1 MVELSLGVFFRSF
14 NASKVIL
21 CICLLIFLTL
31 FTLKLDGK
39 ILFSYA
45 FVFAPL
51 WACNL
56 LVFIGAI
63 VGICSFCSKPPSR
76 NEILMRVDFTAMLI
90 TATEHIFLCAFV
102 SLVFVKLEFDYLFEP
117 GYPLPWTIVFCPL
130 FSLSILSIGIAVWSL
145 RHDKPFEFEFFYAI
159 NIVQLVFIAFKLD
172 KQIDWT
178 WAVVFIPLWVVL
190 SLAAVGV
197 LYALVLSVVLIRSR
211 HFIPAHRRQH
221 VYSAILHTFFH
232 AFQVIPALVCL
243 VLLTGKL
250 DSMNWTEKGTA
261 SELSYTLAMA
271 PLQISFFFMAVMSA
285 GFGGPSST
293 PQTNIW
299 WFGLRK
305 PLCPFLLDKCP
316 SLRTYA
322 NVSYRVGGR
331 NRAENEQENGEE
343 RQAVIADENEE
354 RDEADVAIVNE
365 RRNRQRAEEKSRGS
379 GGSQTSSQGSTSGA
393 QEGQNPAELVASSSA
408 AISRAMAQYRNEY
421 GYHWHGDISSPD

>member
-21 CICLLIFLTL
+21 CACLLIFLAL

-39 ILFSYA
+39 VTFSYA

-63 VGICSFCSKPPSR
+63 VGICSFCSKPPNR
-76 NEILMRVDFTAMLI
+76 NEIMMRVDFSAMLI

-102 SLVFVKLEFDYLFEP
+102 TLVFIKLEFDYLFEP
-117 GYPLPWTIVFCPL
+117 SYPLPWTIVFCPL
-130 FSLSILSIGIAVWSL
+130 FSLSILSIGFAVWSL

-172 KQIDWT
+172 KQVDWT

-211 HFIPAHRRQH
+211 HFIPSHRRQH
-221 VYSAILHTFFH
+221 VYSAILHTFF
-232 AFQVIPALVCL
+232 VIPALVCL

-250 DSMNWTEKGTA
+250 DSMNWADKSTV

-271 PLQISFFFMAVMSA
+271 PLQVSFFFMAIMSA

-354 RDEADVAIVNE
+354 RDEADVAIVQ
-365 RRNRQRAEEKSRGS
+365 RNRQRAEEKSRGS
-379 GGSQTSSQGSTSGA
+379 GGSQASSQGSQSG
-393 QEGQNPAELVASSSA
+393 QEGINPAEQIASSSA
-408 AISRAMAQYRNEY
+408 AISRAMAQYKNEY
-421 GYHWHGDISSPD
+421 GYHWHGDISQPD

>member
-21 CICLLIFLTL
+21 CICLLIFLAL

-39 ILFSYA
+39 FSFSYA

-56 LVFIGAI
+56 LAFIGAI
-63 VGICSFCSKPPSR
+63 VGICSFCSNPPSR
-76 NEILMRVDFTAMLI
+76 NEIMMRVDFTAMLI
-90 TATEHIFLCAFV
+90 IATEHLFLCAFV

-130 FSLSILSIGIAVWSL
+130 FSLSILSIGIAVWKL
-145 RHDKPFEFEFFYAI
+145 RHDKSLEFEFFYAI

-172 KQIDWT
+172 KQVDWT

-211 HFIPAHRRQH
+211 HFIPSHRRQH
-221 VYSAILHTFFH
+221 VYTAVLHTFF
-232 AFQVIPALVCL
+232 VIPALICL
-243 VLLTGKL
+243 VFLTGKL
-250 DSMNWTEKGTA
+250 DSMNWTDKGTA
-261 SELSYTLAMA
+261 SEMSYTLAMA
-271 PLQISFFFMAVMSA
+271 PLEVSFFFMAIMSA
-285 GFGGPSST
+285 GFGGATASAS
-293 PQTNIW
+293 TNIW

-305 PLCPFLLDKCP
+305 PLCPFLLEKCP

-331 NRAENEQENGEE
+331 SRAENEQENGEE

-408 AISRAMAQYRNEY
+408 AVARAMAQYRNEY
-421 GYHWHGDISSPD
+421 GYHWNGDISQPD

>member
-21 CICLLIFLTL
+21 CACLLVFLTL

-39 ILFSYA
+39 VGFSYA

-56 LVFIGAI
+56 LVFIGGLI
-63 VGICSFCSKPPSR
+63 GMCSYCSNPPSR
-76 NEILMRVDFTAMLI
+76 NEIMMRVDFGAMCI
-90 TATEHIFLCAFV
+90 TVVEHILLAVFETFA
-102 SLVFVKLEFDYLFEP
+102 FVKLEYEDISEP
-117 GYPLPWTIVFCPL
+117 GYPFPWTIVFCPL
-130 FSLSILSIGIAVWSL
+130 FSLSAASIGIAVWAL
-145 RHDKPFEFEFFYAI
+145 RHDKPFEFEFFYAM
-159 NIVQLVFIAFKLD
+159 NIVQFVFIAFKLD
-172 KQIDWT
+172 KQVDWT

-221 VYSAILHTFFH
+221 VYSAILHTFF
-232 AFQVIPALVCL
+232 VIPALVCL

-250 DSMNWTEKGTA
+250 DSMSWSDKSSV

-271 PLQISFFFMAVMSA
+271 PLQVSFFFMAIMSA

-322 NVSYRVGGR
+322 NVSYRIGGR

-343 RQAVIADENEE
+343 RQAIAGDNED

-365 RRNRQRAEEKSRGS
+365 RRNRQRAEEKTRGS
-379 GGSQTSSQGSTSGA
+379 GGSQASSQGSQSG
-393 QEGQNPAELVASSSA
+393 QEGMNPMEQIASSSA
-408 AISRAMAQYRNEY
+408 AISRAMAQYKNEY
-421 GYHWHGDISSPD
+421 GYHWHGDISQPD

>member
-1 MVELSLGVFFRSF
+1 MVEISLGVFFRSF

-21 CICLLIFLTL
+21 CACLLVFIAL
-31 FTLKLDGK
+31 FTLKLDERVN
-39 ILFSYA
+39 FSYA

-56 LVFIGAI
+56 IVFVGAI
-63 VGICSFCSKPPSR
+63 VGVCSFCSKPPAR
-76 NEILMRVDFTAMLI
+76 TEVMMRVDFNAMLI
-90 TATEHIFLCAFV
+90 TAMEHIFLCAFV
-102 SLVFVKLEFDYLFEP
+102 TLVFIKLEFEHIFEP

-145 RHDKPFEFEFFYAI
+145 RHDKPFEFEFFYAV

-211 HFIPAHRRQH
+211 HFIPSHRRQH
-221 VYSAILHTFFH
+221 VYSAMLHTLF
-232 AFQVIPALVCL
+232 VIPALVCL

-250 DSMNWTEKGTA
+250 DSMTWTSDKNSAT
-261 SELSYTLAMA
+261 ELSFTLVLA
-271 PLQISFFFMAVMSA
+271 PLQVSFFFMGIMSA

-322 NVSYRVGGR
+322 NVSYRIGR
-331 NRAENEQENGEE
+331 RSRVENETEPGEE
-343 RQAVIADENEE
+343 QQAVIENNEE
-354 RDEADVAIVNE
+354 HDEADGMVAEI
-365 RRNRQRAEEKSRGS
+365 RRNARRAEEKKNRGS
-379 GGSQTSSQGSTSGA
+379 AASQNSGHGSQSG
-393 QEGQNPAELVASSSA
+393 QSDTNPSDQA
-408 AISRAMAQYRNEY
+408 AISRAIAQYKNEY
-421 GYHWHGDISSPD
+421 GYHWVGDISQPD

>member
-1 MVELSLGVFFRSF
+1 MIKLKMVEVSLGVFFRSF

-21 CICLLIFLTL
+21 CACLLVFIAL
-31 FTLKLDGK
+31 FTLRLDGK
-39 ILFSYA
+39 VDFSYA

-56 LVFIGAI
+56 LVFVGAI
-63 VGICSFCSKPPSR
+63 VGTCSFCSNPPSR

-90 TATEHIFLCAFV
+90 TAAEHIFLCTFVTLAFI
-102 SLVFVKLEFDYLFEP
+102 KLEFDYLVDP
-117 GYPLPWTIVFCPL
+117 SLPLPWTIVFCPL

-172 KQIDWT
+172 KQVDWT

-221 VYSAILHTFFH
+221 VYSAILHTFF
-232 AFQVIPALVCL
+232 VIPALVCL

-250 DSMNWTEKGTA
+250 DSMNWTSEKGPH
-261 SELSYTLAMA
+261 SEYSYTLALA
-271 PLQISFFFMAVMSA
+271 PLQVSFFFMAIMSA

-331 NRAENEQENGEE
+331 NRADNEQTNGEE
-343 RQAVIADENEE
+343 REAVIAAGNEHE
-354 RDEADVAIVNE
+354 EADETDDAG
-365 RRNRQRAEEKSRGS
+365 RRNRQRRHEEKSRGS
-379 GGSQTSSQGSTSGA
+379 GGSQNSAQGSQTGP
-393 QEGQNPAELVASSSA
+393 QEPNPSDLAASSAS
-408 AISRAMAQYRNEY
+408 ISRAMAQYRNEF
-421 GYHWHGDISSPD
+421 GYHWVGDISQPD

>member
-21 CICLLIFLTL
+21 CACLLIFTAL

-39 ILFSYA
+39 VSFSYA

-56 LVFIGAI
+56 LVFVGAI

-76 NEILMRVDFTAMLI
+76 NEIVMRVDFSAMLI
-90 TATEHIFLCAFV
+90 TATEHIFLCTFV
-102 SLVFVKLEFDYLFEP
+102 SLVFIKLEFDYLFEP

-130 FSLSILSIGIAVWSL
+130 FSLSILSIGIAIWSL

-172 KQIDWT
+172 KQVDWT

-221 VYSAILHTFFH
+221 VYSAILHTFF
-232 AFQVIPALVCL
+232 VIPALVCL

-250 DSMNWTEKGTA
+250 DSMNWPDKGSV

-271 PLQISFFFMAVMSA
+271 PLQVSFFFMAIMSA

-305 PLCPFLLDKCP
+305 PLCPFLLEKCP

-322 NVSYRVGGR
+322 NVSYRIGGT
-331 NRAENEQENGEE
+331 NRADNEPENGEE
-343 RQAVIADENEE
+343 REAVIGEENEE
-354 RDEADVAIVNE
+354 RDEADVGAIVNGNE
-365 RRNRQRAEEKSRGS
+365 RRRNQRDKGRGS
-379 GGSQTSSQGSTSGA
+379 GGSQNSQEG
-393 QEGQNPAELVASSSA
+393 GQNPSEQIASSSA
-408 AISRAMAQYRNEY
+408 AIIRAMAQYRNEF
-421 GYHWHGDISSPD
+421 GYQWKGDISQPD